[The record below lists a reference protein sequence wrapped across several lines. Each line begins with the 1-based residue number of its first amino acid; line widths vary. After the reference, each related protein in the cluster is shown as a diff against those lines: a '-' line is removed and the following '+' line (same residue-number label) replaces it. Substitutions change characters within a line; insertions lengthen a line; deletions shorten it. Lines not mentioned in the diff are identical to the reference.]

1 MLYSYAKECD
11 HSKGTSSAMCVSWRP
26 GSYITFEKETVVH
39 HGELKT
45 RIKNVGH
52 EILCDDKEYIED
64 LVCDLIAS
72 YPVPS
77 WDDETFKLV
86 ESIVWDMPAK
96 SLACVFSDSSV
107 LSGFMRERK
116 LRCA

>member
-45 RIKNVGH
+45 RIKNVSH

-72 YPVPS
+72 YPVS
-77 WDDETFKLV
+77 AWDDETFKLV
-86 ESIVWDMPAK
+86 ESVILDMPVK
-96 SLACVFSDSSV
+96 FLGCIFSDGDE
-107 LSGFMRERK
+107 LSKYMQERK
-116 LRCA
+116 TRCA